1 MDENIGR
8 TFLLWNVY
16 HCYSTTKG
24 AIDKWMEQPDS
35 AHQIGLGPTLHR
47 VLILGWWCCPRWKVQ
62 SSLGEIFTCGIWDIF
77 TCSSTT
83 KGAIAEWRPKLDSTR
98 QRGTEATL
106 EAFLIVV
113 ESGALQELKK
123 CGRNFLSSD
132 FGNVL
137 VTLATTSRAMDNDYV
152 YNCNCILI
160 WNESLSALSDE
171 QSRFDPLLNV
181 PEHILECASCPESTF
196 LLRLKHNLKCAFLM
210 CTSTNIMCFS

>member
-35 AHQIGLGPTLHR
+35 THQIGLGPTLHR

-113 ESGALQELKK
+113 ESGALQ
-123 CGRNFLSSD
+123 
-132 FGNVL
+132 V
-137 VTLATTSRAMDNDYV
+137 RAEEV
-152 YNCNCILI
+152 RA
-160 WNESLSALSDE
+160 E
-171 QSRFDPLLNV
+171 FFV
-181 PEHILECASCPESTF
+181 
-196 LLRLKHNLKCAFLM
+196 LRLWKCSGHPCNKQQSYGQWL
-210 CTSTNIMCFS
+210 CI